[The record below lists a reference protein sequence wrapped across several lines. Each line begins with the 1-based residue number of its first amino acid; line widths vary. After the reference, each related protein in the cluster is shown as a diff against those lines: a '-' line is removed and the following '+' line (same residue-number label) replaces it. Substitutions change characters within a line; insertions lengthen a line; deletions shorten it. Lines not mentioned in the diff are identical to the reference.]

1 MYQLYSF
8 PYSPHSRRVV
18 SLLEQ
23 IGIDYENHIV
33 PMMEG
38 GHMTAEYLRINPNHQ
53 VPTLI
58 DGAIRIHESNAIL
71 RYVCVKHELADWYPR
86 AGEAFAQVE
95 QWLDWNQSQL
105 AKLMVDIVLNRVF
118 LGEHGNL
125 QAADAAEEQ
134 IRPKFDVMEDYL
146 NGREFFAASHPTIA
160 DLSLAS
166 NLFQLNY
173 AQLLPQTPNISR
185 WYQTIAALPGFQ
197 KSLPQDR

>member
-23 IGIDYENHIV
+23 AGIAYENHMV

-38 GHMTAEYLRINPNHQ
+38 GHMTDEYLRINPNHQ

-58 DGAIRIHESNAIL
+58 DGAVRIHESNAIL
-71 RYVCVKHELADWYPR
+71 RYLCVRHELADWYPEG
-86 AGEAFAQVE
+86 GEGFALCE
-95 QWLDWNQSQL
+95 QWLDWNQCQL

-134 IRPKFDVMEDYL
+134 IRPKFDVMEDHL
-146 NGREFFAASHPTIA
+146 NGRAFFAGSKPTIA

-166 NLFQLNY
+166 NMFQLNF
-173 AQLLPQTPNISR
+173 AQLMPQTPNILR
-185 WYQTIAALPGFQ
+185 WYQTIAELPGFQ
-197 KSLPQDR
+197 KSLPQV